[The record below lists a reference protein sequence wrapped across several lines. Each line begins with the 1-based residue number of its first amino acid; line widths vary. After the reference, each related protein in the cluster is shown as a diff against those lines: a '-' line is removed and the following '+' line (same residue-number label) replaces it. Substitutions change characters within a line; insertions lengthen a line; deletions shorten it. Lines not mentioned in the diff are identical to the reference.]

1 MILQSLLLAAA
12 LTAPQPATPQAV
24 VDGLIEADR
33 AFSAAAADTDPASG
47 LTAMMDQ
54 GATMPVPGK
63 GIVEGRDA
71 VSAALRSSSFAKGDR
86 ISWTPVRGGIS
97 ADGTHGF
104 TFGYMTLKGGDPRV
118 TAQKYLSYWI
128 KRPEGWR
135 VAVFKQM
142 PRPAG
147 EVSFDLLPPSLPAS
161 LTPPIVDP
169 AVLTTHRRS
178 LADVEQQ
185 FSDEAQQIGLKAAF
199 RKYGRPDAMNM
210 YEGAAFTIGLDAITA
225 SFPDDT
231 TSPLYW
237 SAEKTLVASSGDLG
251 VNIGTIHRKA
261 PEAGKPASMPF
272 FTIWRRDSP
281 GDPWRYV
288 AE

>member
-1 MILQSLLLAAA
+1 MLNPILIAAA
-12 LTAPQPATPQAV
+12 LMAAQPATPQAAV
-24 VDGLIEADR
+24 AQLIEADR
-33 AFSAAAADTDPASG
+33 AFSAAAAGMDPASG
-47 LTAMMDQ
+47 LAAMLD
-54 GATMPVPGK
+54 AVAVMPVPGK
-63 GIVEGRDA
+63 GIIEGRDA
-71 VSAALRSSSFAKGDR
+71 VSTALRASPLAKGDR

-104 TFGYMTLKGGDPRV
+104 TFGYMTLEGGDPRA

-135 VAVFKQM
+135 VAAFKQM

-147 EVSFDLLPPSLPAS
+147 DVSFDLLPPSLPPS
-161 LTPPIVDP
+161 LTPPVVDP
-169 AVLTTHRRS
+169 AILDAHRRS

-185 FSDEAQQIGLKAAF
+185 FSDDAQQIGLKAAF

-225 SFPDDT
+225 TFHEGS

-237 SAEKTLVASSGDLG
+237 SAERTLVASSGDLG
-251 VNIGTIHRKA
+251 VNIGTIHRKE

-272 FTIWRRDSP
+272 FTIWRRDSS

>member
-1 MILQSLLLAAA
+1 MVLKSLLLTAA
-12 LTAPQPATPQAV
+12 LSAPQPATPHAAL
-24 VDGLIEADR
+24 DGLIETDR
-33 AFSAAAADTDPASG
+33 AFSAAAAEIDPASG
-47 LTAMMDQ
+47 LAGMLD
-54 GATMPVPGK
+54 AEAVMPVPGR
-63 GIVEGRDA
+63 GIIEGRDA
-71 VSAALRSSSFAKGDR
+71 VSAALRASPLAKGDR

-104 TFGYMTLKGGDPRV
+104 TFGYMTLEGGDPRV

-135 VAVFKQM
+135 VAAFKQM

-147 EVSFDLLPPSLPAS
+147 KVSFDLLPPSLPAS
-161 LTPPIVDP
+161 LTPPVVDP
-169 AVLTTHRRS
+169 AVLAANRHS

-185 FSDEAQQIGLKAAF
+185 FSGEAQQIGLKAAF

-225 SFPDDT
+225 TFPEES

-237 SAEKTLVASSGDLG
+237 SAERTLVASSGDLG